1 MKFFIIGDSYGCGEW
16 EIKSKSK
23 TMTLV
28 PDTGVDYYLK
38 NLGHDTTNLSA
49 GSACNFGQL
58 RTAYW
63 KLKENCNYDYIIW
76 FHTEPVRDIVEHIID
91 DPTDGLKQYPN
102 FKNIKDYSVALKYI
116 NECNYAFAQD
126 RLYAEFNI
134 PFIVI
139 GGVGRLEDSI
149 DNFTFAKYKIYSW
162 IEELLNINYKLPK
175 NLNGWQRSK
184 EVIDYFDLFDKQSV
198 LDEITQAENYQRLLN
213 LSSLFPDSVH
223 PCREEYETLAY
234 RILNMLQ

>member
-1 MKFFIIGDSYGCGEW
+1 M
-16 EIKSKSK
+16 
-23 TMTLV
+23 
-28 PDTGVDYYLK
+28 
-38 NLGHDTTNLSA
+38 
-49 GSACNFGQL
+49 
-58 RTAYW
+58 
-63 KLKENCNYDYIIW
+63 
-76 FHTEPVRDIVEHIID
+76 RDAHCITRGRFCPMRKV
-91 DPTDGLKQYPN
+91 
-102 FKNIKDYSVALKYI
+102 
-116 NECNYAFAQD
+116 
-126 RLYAEFNI
+126 
-134 PFIVI
+134 
-139 GGVGRLEDSI
+139 GVGRLEDSI